1 MSLALKNTVRM
12 LGGTLAVSRSFNVTP
27 QTVSSWIKRGNIP
40 SKYWPELLALARS
53 KGISLSLEKLAVIEG
68 DDMAEKPAMKSFE
81 ASIEA

>member
-40 SKYWPELLALARS
+40 SKYWPALLVLARG
-53 KGISLSLEKLAVIEG
+53 KGISLSLERLVGIEH
-68 DDMAEKPAMKSFE
+68 DEPFEKAKAEVA
-81 ASIEA
+81 A